1 MRETAPRCDKGTNGC
16 VGSVDTSVQ
25 TPTVAEKSRQQA
37 GSTQGTLNDGW
48 LRRLFGNMPMLSGL
62 TKYVHGSSFGEPLG
76 ERISHLGR
84 QAVQQ
89 L

>member
-1 MRETAPRCDKGTNGC
+1 
-16 VGSVDTSVQ
+16 
-25 TPTVAEKSRQQA
+25 
-37 GSTQGTLNDGW
+37 
-48 LRRLFGNMPMLSGL
+48 MPMLSGL